1 MEDEDEE
8 AELELED
15 EGAEVELGDNLT
27 LRSQS
32 TWNSLERGLGR
43 FRWRRKTSPKECKS
57 LRGQG
62 RKYLEAAGYSEFV
75 FGTHRLWPAYTFTQR
90 KTEILWEPRRI
101 LKGIIF
107 SWRITWA
114 SFHPFSGSQR
124 NFQKEGH
131 FEFESIGMENLS

>member
-1 MEDEDEE
+1 MRMRK
-8 AELELED
+8 
-15 EGAEVELGDNLT
+15 
-27 LRSQS
+27 RS
-32 TWNSLERGLGR
+32 
-43 FRWRRKTSPKECKS
+43 WRRRMRERRWNWVTILLYEVKAPGTVWREDWDDFVGGEKRLQKNARV
-57 LRGQG
+57 LGGQG
-62 RKYLEAAGYSEFV
+62 RKYLEAAGYSEVV